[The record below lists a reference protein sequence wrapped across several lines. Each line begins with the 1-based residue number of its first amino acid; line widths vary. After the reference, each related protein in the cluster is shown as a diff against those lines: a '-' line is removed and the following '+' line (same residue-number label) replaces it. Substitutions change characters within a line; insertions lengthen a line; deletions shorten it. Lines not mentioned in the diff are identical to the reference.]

1 MSNSTNVE
9 KNKNPK
15 KLDIIAILDNSK
27 RARIFF
33 LIALGISGLGVR
45 LYFFP
50 VDVPLFGDSQGY
62 FWYAIDTSILNQFP
76 TGHNVTNNGWPI
88 FLSVFF
94 QLIDSNDFLDYQNA
108 QRLIGV
114 IFSIATIFPVYLL
127 CTRFFKKSYSL
138 LGAALFIFEPRL
150 IQNSSIGT
158 PESMYIFLL
167 ATLLFLFLS
176 DNFKKIYL
184 AFLIVGLLSLV
195 RYEGLILIIPLSV
208 VFFIRFRTKKI
219 NIFRYLLCLAIFSM
233 LIIPVGYMKNETMG
247 QDGFVSHIS
256 AGPEYYQTAIEENI
270 STSGDFLKNGI
281 INMGKYL
288 GWIQL
293 PFFIIFVPLGV
304 LLFFKNIDYKKI
316 TIISIAIMIL
326 IPAFYAYSR
335 DFSETKYLYA
345 LFPIFSLVSCL
356 AFKKFFDMSNKK
368 NLIFCLILIG
378 IIFSSVI
385 FVDWKAMDIEH
396 YRETYQILVQISDR
410 SMVINSDFGTHGGEF
425 TYFHWTRLHDLEQF
439 PDLKKNIPENKI
451 KYTLQPAGVAK
462 LLRSGENV
470 SDESS
475 GWKDRSSIDNL
486 EEYLKLLKEQKV
498 THLLLDEVNHTRLIN
513 NELRSQ
519 LSDVFA
525 NEQKYAFLIKE
536 YDSKD
541 QGFQY
546 HLKLFRINYE
556 E

>member
-1 MSNSTNVE
+1 
-9 KNKNPK
+9 
-15 KLDIIAILDNSK
+15 
-27 RARIFF
+27 
-33 LIALGISGLGVR
+33 
-45 LYFFP
+45 
-50 VDVPLFGDSQGY
+50 
-62 FWYAIDTSILNQFP
+62 
-76 TGHNVTNNGWPI
+76 
-88 FLSVFF
+88 
-94 QLIDSNDFLDYQNA
+94 
-108 QRLIGV
+108 
-114 IFSIATIFPVYLL
+114 
-127 CTRFFKKSYSL
+127 
-138 LGAALFIFEPRL
+138 
-150 IQNSSIGT
+150 
-158 PESMYIFLL
+158 
-167 ATLLFLFLS
+167 
-176 DNFKKIYL
+176 
-184 AFLIVGLLSLV
+184 
-195 RYEGLILIIPLSV
+195 
-208 VFFIRFRTKKI
+208 
-219 NIFRYLLCLAIFSM
+219 M

-247 QDGFVSHIS
+247 HDGFVSHIS
-256 AGPEYYQTAIEENI
+256 AGPEYYQTSIEENI

-288 GWIQL
+288 GWVQL

-304 LLFFKNIDYKKI
+304 LLFFKNMDYKKI

-368 NLIFCLILIG
+368 NLIFCLILTG
-378 IIFSSVI
+378 IIFSSMI
-385 FVDWKAMDIEH
+385 FLDWKAIDIEH

-410 SMVINSDFGTHGGEF
+410 SIVINSDFGTHGGEF

-439 PDLKKNIPENKI
+439 PDLKKNIPETKI
-451 KYTLQPAGVAK
+451 KYTLQPAGVGK
-462 LLRSGENV
+462 LQRSGENV
-470 SDESS
+470 SDEAS
-475 GWKDRSSIDNL
+475 GWRDKSSIDNL

-498 THLLLDEVNHTRLIN
+498 THLLLDEVNHSMFIN